1 MYICIYKGRQR
12 EAASLGL
19 HALSREQ
26 DRGGISAL
34 HWSHAATSSSL
45 KAAKGPFFFSFFH
58 LVVTFTNNTRCIMEE
73 GYSQLWNSSCW
84 GDLGT
89 QTGKALVHSERPI
102 CRADRGPVRL
112 CEQAF
117 GTAGTV
123 GRQTGQWG
131 GGGGGSKC
139 TAGWTTSVTPCFR
152 FPWRQDQ
159 TLSTLP
165 PQSLFPPAR
174 AALTHHTL
182 TAW

>member
-1 MYICIYKGRQR
+1 MYKGRQR
-12 EAASLGL
+12 EADSLGL

-34 HWSHAATSSSL
+34 RWSHAATSSSL
-45 KAAKGPFFFSFFH
+45 KAAKGPFFSFFH
-58 LVVTFTNNTRCIMEE
+58 LAVTFTDNTRCTMEE
-73 GYSQLWNSSCW
+73 WYSQLWNSSCW

-89 QTGKALVHSERPI
+89 QTGKVFVHSERPI
-102 CRADRGPVRL
+102 CHADRGSVKL

-117 GTAGTV
+117 GTAGTE

-131 GGGGGSKC
+131 GGGGGVSKC
-139 TAGWTTSVTPCFR
+139 KAGWTTSVTPCFR

-159 TLSTLP
+159 TLSTP
-165 PQSLFPPAR
+165 IPIPPAR
-174 AALTHHTL
+174 AALTHHAL

>member
-45 KAAKGPFFFSFFH
+45 KAAKGPFFFLLPLSSH
-58 LVVTFTNNTRCIMEE
+58 LYQQHKM
-73 GYSQLWNSSCW
+73 
-84 GDLGT
+84 
-89 QTGKALVHSERPI
+89 HH
-102 CRADRGPVRL
+102 
-112 CEQAF
+112 
-117 GTAGTV
+117 
-123 GRQTGQWG
+123 G
-131 GGGGGSKC
+131 GGVQSVVELLSLGGFGDTNRQSVGPLRAAHMPCRPRSRQALWTGVWHRGDGGATNRTVRRRRGGSKC